1 MDVGTATVIS
11 AGIGIGGAL
20 LGAFGGGALT
30 GWNMRRQVKDQAD
43 VEHRH
48 WLRQQRQD
56 AYAAFLAA
64 SDTVLDTLQ
73 SIATLR
79 ENPDPHVDVGPLWD
93 AYDEAYRIVVRAS
106 TVVNIAGPDAMRQ
119 QAFRLLRY
127 FTELSK
133 IYRAP
138 PDLENPWPWDMA
150 SIVYHVRH
158 KKFISGAR
166 IVLAAP
172 PTKEW
177 LQGP

>member
-1 MDVGTATVIS
+1 MDVGTAAVIS

-20 LGAFGGGALT
+20 LGAVGGGGVT
-30 GWNMRRQVKDQAD
+30 SRNMRRQVKDQAD

-56 AYAAFLAA
+56 AYAAFLTAC
-64 SDTVLDTLQ
+64 DTVLDTLQ
-73 SIATLR
+73 SIAALR
-79 ENPDPHVDVGPLWD
+79 ENPDPQVDMGLLWD
-93 AYDEAYRIVVRAS
+93 AYDEAYRTVVRAS

-119 QAFRLLRY
+119 QAFRLQRY

-138 PDLENPWPWDMA
+138 PDPESLWPWDMA

-158 KKFISGAR
+158 KKFVSGAR
-166 IVLAAP
+166 IVLTAP